1 MKMKCPYCNEE
12 TGNLSGKCPVCG
24 EKIPLCATLKEI
36 FQQAFS
42 KLKENKKTVLISVI
56 SIIAALIIISGI
68 IFGYGAIKESINS
81 PVYKSIVEKDFDEFN
96 EEEISGKEALNIINE
111 LNDDMLELLKSK
123 TFKSRK
129 GHVFKTFLDDLSYY
143 TDVYGDQTGE
153 YVNGDG
159 YDENIY
165 NDMMSGK
172 ILSFDGIQIK
182 PIVAF
187 DKKYSVNYVET
198 IELISP
204 KTPSIKYSYGGE
216 GWFAPVIN
224 YEYIKEEYSKYLPK
238 DWSDY
243 VDILVKMDND
253 LNGNSLINDGGITVE
268 PKVIVDWIV
277 EYQEFLKKHPKFMLK
292 DKISDR
298 IDFYSSFVLMT
309 SYITFGYEDVPELQP
324 EGKKFFELYLEKAD
338 KKTEM
343 YQLIERGY
351 QILKDNNYRKTREYD
366 DFLDEFSKD
375 HNLEGLTT

>member
-111 LNDDMLELLKSK
+111 LNDDMFELLKSK

-129 GHVFKTFLDDLSYY
+129 GRVFKTFLDDLSYY

-153 YVNGDG
+153 YVNGGG

-309 SYITFGYEDVPELQP
+309 SYITFGYEDVPKLQP